1 MGIEIERKIFSIE
14 KYSDKEEM
22 EEEIKKYI
30 KQMEEMYPYA
40 VVTREFFDGKNI
52 LVRTAEMGVAAHN
65 KEIEKG
71 KKWRR

>member
-14 KYSDKEEM
+14 KYTDKEKM

-30 KQMEEMYPYA
+30 KKMEEMYPYA

-52 LVRTAEMGVAAHN
+52 LVRIAELGVVEHN
-65 KEIEKG
+65 REIEKG
-71 KKWRR
+71 KNWRR